1 MPRKK
6 RNRIILSVQV
16 KPQKVEKD
24 YKTKTGAKIESKK
37 QKIVTSMVDI
47 NPTISIVIFNISGL
61 NILIES
67 HRLSEWIKNQYPAL

>member
-6 RNRIILSVQV
+6 RNRIVLNVQV
-16 KPQKVEKD
+16 KPQKVEKQH
-24 YKTKTGAKIESKK
+24 KTKTGAKIKSKK

-61 NILIES
+61 NMLTER

>member
-6 RNRIILSVQV
+6 RNIIMLNVQV
-16 KPQKVEKD
+16 KPQKVEKE
-24 YKTKTGAKIESKK
+24 YKTRTGAKIESKK

-61 NILIES
+61 NMLTER

>member
-37 QKIVTSMVDI
+37 QKIITSMVDI
-47 NPTISIVIFNISGL
+47 NPTISIMSL
-61 NILIES
+61 NV
-67 HRLSEWIKNQYPAL
+67 

>member
-1 MPRKK
+1 MIILKREDKSTIGMPRKK

-37 QKIVTSMVDI
+37 
-47 NPTISIVIFNISGL
+47 
-61 NILIES
+61 
-67 HRLSEWIKNQYPAL
+67 